1 MVDPKIHISEEILA
15 IARCVV
21 KGEASLVRVNA
32 LAGTGKTTL
41 LSILETYH
49 YNYWQ
54 NTARKPGVVFLAY
67 SKLLVDEARI
77 LFDSNR
83 VSCLSVFDLAHAYY
97 DGRKTVDFS
106 KHYSWKLFA
115 HYFHVDYSLASQIN
129 TLLYQWLTSGCDE
142 NALSSY
148 DFVESYDALVYD
160 YVQTF
165 ITDTRCGEEGTFM
178 TQEFVLKEFQLALLK
193 QPSISPL
200 DLLLVDEGQDLSD
213 AALSIL
219 LHYPSKIKVIVGDT
233 NQKIYDF
240 VSTKNAL
247 IQEMAHYAVIDFT
260 LSVSYRHEKLIAQK
274 AEWILQTF
282 KGQSVD
288 FEVYE
293 DIHRSTPPA
302 RTSCKGILCATPLG
316 LLEALMYAQKEKLD
330 TLDLTSFDLEDLFAL
345 PLEIFTCKALSRTC
359 KTPPSLSLPLIE
371 QFNLFIKEGIYST
384 FFDFLMHK
392 PMESFKGN
400 LNTAMMSVKTYTYEI
415 LQALYF
421 YAKMAS
427 SSSASSESVVICTIH
442 QSKGFEFDTVVVMED
457 IPDLA
462 QHVASYFIRTQN
474 TAKRGPKY
482 DFLHEFGAYILKYET
497 IFNDRDVSQWTYA
510 INLYYTAI
518 TRARKHYM
526 DRSPNQ
532 HYLTQDD
539 LNRAVFK
546 CIESAKRKQ
555 KKEA

>member
-21 KGEASLVRVNA
+21 KREASLVRVNA

-41 LSILETYH
+41 LNILETYH

-54 NTARKPGVVFLAY
+54 NTARKPQVVFLAY
-67 SKLLVDEARI
+67 SQLLVDEARF
-77 LFDSNR
+77 LFDNNR
-83 VSCLSVFDLAHAYY
+83 ISCVSVFDLAYAYY
-97 DGRKTVDFS
+97 GGRKTADFS
-106 KHYSWKLFA
+106 KCYSWKLFA
-115 HYFHVDYSLASQIN
+115 HYFHVGYSIASQVN
-129 TLLYQWLTSGCDE
+129 TLLHQWLTSGCDE

-148 DFVESYDALVYD
+148 DFAGDYDALVYD

-165 ITDTRCGEEGTFM
+165 ITDTRCCEEGTFM

-193 QPSISPL
+193 QPSLPSL

-219 LHYPSKIKVIVGDT
+219 LHYPSTTKVIVGDT

-247 IQEMAHYAVIDFT
+247 IQDMAQHSVLDFT
-260 LSVSYRHEKLIAQK
+260 LSTSYRHEKNVAHK
-274 AEWILQTF
+274 AEWILRTF

-288 FEVYE
+288 FKIYE
-293 DIHRSTPPA
+293 DLHRSQPPA
-302 RTSCKGILCATPLG
+302 RTSCKGILCATSLG
-316 LLEALMYAQKEKLD
+316 LLEALVYAKDKELSN
-330 TLDLTSFDLEDLFAL
+330 LDLTSFDLEGLFAL
-345 PLEIFTCKALSRTC
+345 PLEIYACKTLSRTY
-359 KTPPSLSLPLIE
+359 KTPPLSLPLME
-371 QFNLFIKEGIYST
+371 QFNLFVNEGIYRT
-384 FFDFLMHK
+384 FFEFLMHK
-392 PMESFKGN
+392 PMDSFKGN
-400 LNTAMMSVKTYTYEI
+400 LNTAMVSVKTYAHEI
-415 LQALYF
+415 LQALYA
-421 YAKMAS
+421 YAKTAS
-427 SSSASSESVVICTIH
+427 ALSLSRESVVICTIH
-442 QSKGFEFDTVVVMED
+442 QSKGFEFDTVVVMGD

-462 QHVASYFIRTQN
+462 AHVASYFICTQN
-474 TAKRGPKY
+474 TAKRGSKY
-482 DFLHEFGAYILKYET
+482 DFLHEFGAYILKRET

-518 TRARKHYM
+518 TRARKQFI

-539 LNRAVFK
+539 VNRAVFK
-546 CIESAKRKQ
+546 CIESAKRKM